1 MAAQVAHHIK
11 DQEFLLEQDGHA
23 AELAYSLPAAGIID
37 FTHTFVD
44 EPLRGKGLGEELA
57 KAGLAYARQQKLRVR
72 TSCAFM
78 RDFVQKHSQYQPL
91 LDHATEQK

>member
-1 MAAQVAHHIK
+1 MSAQVTHHSK
-11 DQEFLLEQDGHA
+11 DQEFTIEQDGYT

-44 EPLRGKGLGEELA
+44 ELLRGKGMGEELA
-57 KAGLAYARQQKLRVR
+57 KAGLAYARQQKLKVR

-78 RDFVQKHSQYQPL
+78 QDFVQKHLQYQPL
-91 LDHATEQK
+91 LDDATGQK